1 MNFPTRFTLFIA
13 LLFISLTVVSAQD
26 NPNTKTGSITG
37 RVTFASKGVAGVT
50 VTITMSGDALSGSGL
65 KLSTITD
72 EEGQFRLS
80 NLSPRTY
87 FVWPFVPAFVV
98 AEATGVYPLGKSVTV
113 VAGETAEDINFT
125 LTRGAVIT
133 GKVTDSTGRAV
144 TLERV
149 RILPVQEHLQRL
161 VSSIYPSIEDVR
173 TDDRGIYR
181 AYGLP
186 AGTYRVAVGD
196 PQFAALTSTN
206 GRRYYPETFHPN
218 VNDEA
223 KAQIVE
229 LAEGSEANGVDI
241 TVVRP
246 LAGFSA
252 SGRFVDSKSGQL
264 VPDVSFGLTMLSDKN
279 TTRGYVSIRG
289 AATSNGL
296 FQVDNLPPGTYA
308 ISVLGGSNEH
318 YGESESFTIRDS
330 DVVDIEVKTRRGAM
344 IYGNVSVEG
353 VVDRSMPVKLSRAQL
368 EAYTWSVGNSV
379 GTLRYSD
386 INPDGSFQI
395 GPLRAGTLA
404 IGVRS
409 KDRNAASDFA
419 LLAIEHNGVDKSTGF
434 QIKEAEDVSGV
445 RLILGYG
452 TGIIRGTVRVEGGT
466 LPAGTHIDAAFIR
479 PGNLLTIGH
488 TRVDARGQFVFERV
502 PPGNY
507 EVGVN
512 AYLPGGRVSA
522 RQAVAT
528 SNGIVSEIT
537 VTLNLSANP
546 KSAP

>member
-1 MNFPTRFTLFIA
+1 MNFSTRFTLFIA
-13 LLFISLTVVSAQD
+13 LIFISLTVVSAQD
-26 NPNTKTGSITG
+26 KTNTKTGSITG
-37 RVTFASKGVAGVT
+37 RVTLASKGVAGVT

-80 NLSPRTY
+80 SLSPRTY

-252 SGRFVDSKSGQL
+252 SGRFVDSKSGQP
-264 VPDVSFGLTMLSDKN
+264 VPDVSFGLTMLSDKK
-279 TTRGYVSIRG
+279 TARGYVSIRG

-318 YGESESFTIRDS
+318 YGESESFTIRES

-386 INPDGSFQI
+386 INADGSFQI

-409 KDRNAASDFA
+409 KDRNATSDFA

-546 KSAP
+546 KSGP